1 MKHPSRIMIAV
12 CMMLITSYTMAQ
24 TVLTLEDC
32 RAMALENNGQ
42 SKMAKEKVNAAE
54 YDSKAAFANYL
65 PKVSATGMYLHNSEN
80 INLISDEQSGTLSTI
95 GTRVQNGVQSF
106 ITDPNIMGLITST
119 DPAVRNAATAMFTKM
134 SAMDALTD
142 TKDVIK
148 RAILRVLSTSWD
160 RTCRMICRLISRMSI
175 WE

>member
-1 MKHPSRIMIAV
+1 MIAV

-134 SAMDALTD
+134 SAMDIEGTLNQLGQD
-142 TKDVIK
+142 
-148 RAILRVLSTSWD
+148 LSDDLSLD
-160 RTCRMICRLISRMSI
+160 IQNVYVGMITVEEPL
-175 WE
+175 

>member
-1 MKHPSRIMIAV
+1 
-12 CMMLITSYTMAQ
+12 
-24 TVLTLEDC
+24 
-32 RAMALENNGQ
+32 MALENNGQ

-134 SAMDALTD
+134 SAMDIEGTLNQLGQD
-142 TKDVIK
+142 
-148 RAILRVLSTSWD
+148 LSDDLSLD
-160 RTCRMICRLISRMSI
+160 IQNVYVGMITVEEPL
-175 WE
+175 